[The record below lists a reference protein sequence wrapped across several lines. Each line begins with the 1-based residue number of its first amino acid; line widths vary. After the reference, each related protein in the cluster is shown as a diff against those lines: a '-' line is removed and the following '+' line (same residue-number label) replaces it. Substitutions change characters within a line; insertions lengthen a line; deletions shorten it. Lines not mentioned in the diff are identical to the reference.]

1 MYIARYINLSR
12 DFIQGNLKFYLNWG
26 KIYQNVEMKKVV
38 ENRII
43 DWIWGTD
50 LGDGKVREKFSVI
63 NNRLRA
69 ISTNRLE
76 KKAT

>member
-1 MYIARYINLSR
+1 MGKDLS
-12 DFIQGNLKFYLNWG
+12 
-26 KIYQNVEMKKVV
+26 NVEMKKVA

-69 ISTNRLE
+69 ISTKQARE
-76 KKAT
+76 KGNIISHQDLITKPKGKLLFS